1 MIGLDTS
8 FLVGLTIREHPVH
21 AACLELFETGI
32 RGRAVSAAICAQ
44 VLGEF
49 SHVVTDPRRFSQPL
63 QIGEALE
70 ICNQW
75 WSASECRVVEP
86 TQHSF
91 PVFVDWMQRH
101 RLGRKRVLDTL
112 LAANYHSAGIKRIA
126 TTDWRDFRIFGVFDI
141 VHLTSGHQAGS
152 KARTEG

>member
-1 MIGLDTS
+1 
-8 FLVGLTIREHPVH
+8 VGLTIREHPVH
-21 AACLELFETGI
+21 TACLELFETGI
-32 RGRAVSAAICAQ
+32 RGREVSAAICAQ

-75 WSASECRVVEP
+75 WNASECRVVEP

-141 VHLTSGHQAGS
+141 VHLTSGRQAGS

>member
-32 RGRAVSAAICAQ
+32 RSRDASVAICAQ

-49 SHVVTDPRRFSQPL
+49 SHVVTDPRRFSQPF

-75 WSASECRVVEP
+75 WHAGECRVVEP

-91 PVFVDWMQRH
+91 PLFVDWMQRH

-126 TTDWRDFRIFGVFDI
+126 TTDWRDFKIFGVFDI
-141 VHLTSGHQAGS
+141 VHLKSGRRAGS
-152 KARTEG
+152 KAGPEN

>member
-8 FLVGLTIREHPVH
+8 FLVGLTIREHPAH
-21 AACLELFETGI
+21 AACLHLFDSAI
-32 RGRAVSAAICAQ
+32 RGRESSAAICAQ

-49 SHVVTDPRRFSQPL
+49 AHVVTDPRRFARPL
-63 QIGEALE
+63 EKDEVLR
-70 ICNQW
+70 ICSQW
-75 WSASECRVVEP
+75 WQARECRIVEP

-91 PVFVDWMQRH
+91 PLFIDWMQRH

-112 LAANYHSAGIKRIA
+112 LAANYHSAGIKKIA

-141 VHLTSGHQAGS
+141 VHLT
-152 KARTEG
+152 

>member
-1 MIGLDTS
+1 VIGLDTS

-32 RGRAVSAAICAQ
+32 RGREASVAICAQ

-63 QIGEALE
+63 QTGEALE
-70 ICNQW
+70 ICSQW
-75 WSASECRVVEP
+75 WHAGECRVVEP

-91 PVFVDWMQRH
+91 PLFVDWMQRH

-126 TTDWRDFRIFGVFDI
+126 TTDWRDFRTFGVFDI
-141 VHLTSGHQAGS
+141 VHLKS
-152 KARTEG
+152 

>member
-8 FLVGLTIREHPVH
+8 FLVGLTIREHPAH
-21 AACLELFETGI
+21 WACLELFETGI
-32 RGRAVSAAICAQ
+32 RGVASSAAICSQ

-49 SHVVTDPRRFSQPL
+49 AHIVTDPRRLSQPL
-63 QIGEALE
+63 AMDEALE
-70 ICNQW
+70 ICSQW
-75 WSASECRVVEP
+75 WQAGECRIIEP

-91 PVFVDWMQRH
+91 PLFVDWMQRH

-112 LAANYHSAGIKRIA
+112 LAANYHSAGIRRLA

-141 VHLTSGHQAGS
+141 IHMRNRPGP
-152 KARTEG
+152 EP

>member
-8 FLVGLTIREHPVH
+8 FLVGLTIREHPAH
-21 AACLELFETGI
+21 SACLKLFETGI
-32 RGRAVSAAICAQ
+32 RGKESSAAICSQ

-63 QIGEALE
+63 EMGEVLE

-75 WSASECRVVEP
+75 WHAAECRVVEP

-91 PVFVDWMQRH
+91 PLFVDWMQRH
-101 RLGRKRVLDTL
+101 RLERKRVLDTL
-112 LAANYHSAGIKRIA
+112 LAANYHSAGIKQIA

-141 VHLTSGHQAGS
+141 VHLT
-152 KARTEG
+152 R

>member
-32 RGRAVSAAICAQ
+32 RGREVSAAICAQ

-75 WSASECRVVEP
+75 WNASECRVVEP

-141 VHLTSGHQAGS
+141 VHLKSGPEAGS
-152 KARTEG
+152 TGRTEN

>member
-1 MIGLDTS
+1 VIGLDTS

-32 RGRAVSAAICAQ
+32 RGRQACVAICAQ

-63 QIGEALE
+63 QIGEALD

-75 WSASECRVVEP
+75 WHAGECRVVEP

-91 PVFVDWMQRH
+91 PLFVDWMQRH

-126 TTDWRDFRIFGVFDI
+126 TTDWRDFRTFGVFDI
-141 VHLTSGHQAGS
+141 VPLTSGRRAGS
-152 KARTEG
+152 KAGPEN

>member
-8 FLVGLTIREHPVH
+8 FLVGLTIREHPAH

-32 RGRAVSAAICAQ
+32 RGMESSAAICSQ

-49 SHVVTDPRRFSQPL
+49 AHVVTDSRRFSQPL
-63 QIGEALE
+63 AMEEALE
-70 ICNQW
+70 ICGQW
-75 WSASECRVVEP
+75 WHAGECRVIEP

-91 PVFVDWMQRH
+91 PLFVDWMQRH

-126 TTDWRDFRIFGVFDI
+126 TTDWRDFKIFGVFDI
-141 VHLTSGHQAGS
+141 IHLTH
-152 KARTEG
+152 